1 MDIGD
6 KVVPIQNYHNIPAE
20 WKELEIIGKSD
31 WHGHYHIRCLNGDVI
46 YHFNIDRID
55 IAMFEFKIKS

>member
-31 WHGHYHIRCLNGDVI
+31 WHGHYH
-46 YHFNIDRID
+46 FNIDRID